1 MFIRSRRINTTTRG
15 EDMNRFWR
23 LWKAYILPASI
34 PISALT
40 IIITI
45 CMLDSNSWIPT
56 AICAFN
62 LIWMLMIL
70 IVNDP
75 ARDKKKRRS
84 EEDDTEDTE
93 DFYEEF

>member
-1 MFIRSRRINTTTRG
+1 MFLIEARTNGITRG
-15 EDMNRFWR
+15 VDMNRFWR
-23 LWKAYILPASI
+23 LWKAYILPTSI

-75 ARDKKKRRS
+75 ARDKKKRRG
-84 EEDDTEDTE
+84 EQEDIEIDESDIA
-93 DFYEEF
+93 

>member
-1 MFIRSRRINTTTRG
+1 
-15 EDMNRFWR
+15 MNRFWKF
-23 LWKAYILPASI
+23 WKTYILAPSI

-45 CMLDSNSWIPT
+45 CMLDSNSWIPS

-75 ARDKKKRRS
+75 ARDKKKRKG
-84 EEDDTEDTE
+84 EEDDIEIDE
-93 DFYEEF
+93 SDIA